1 MPRIARKDIGTS
13 FFHVLVQGINK
24 SYIFN
29 NKEEIVTYLDIINRY
44 KEKNEVK
51 IEAYCIMN
59 NHAHL
64 LIKTD
69 EIRELSSF
77 MHVVNTTYAI
87 YYNKK
92 YKRVGYVFR
101 DRYRAEGIY
110 TERQLYY
117 CIEYIHNNPV
127 KAGICKTQKEYEFS
141 SAKEKRESREKDE
154 KINMNF
160 LEIEEDKEKNIEEII
175 KNFLK
180 EEKIKEDE
188 LIKNKEKLIELL
200 KILKIENKTNA
211 EKV

>member
-1 MPRIARKDIGTS
+1 
-13 FFHVLVQGINK
+13 
-24 SYIFN
+24 
-29 NKEEIVTYLDIINRY
+29 
-44 KEKNEVK
+44 
-51 IEAYCIMN
+51 MN

-141 SAKEKRESREKDE
+141 SAKEKRESKEKDE

-200 KILKIENKTNA
+200 KILKIENKLSFRKI
-211 EKV
+211 EKLLDISRETLRKLLK